1 MADVRTLG
9 PGAVERY
16 EALRA
21 RLEEHPLAEQL
32 TERRKDRIVE
42 VAERRLRS
50 VTVVMENL
58 YDAHNVSAVV
68 RTAEGVGLDAVHVV
82 EQPNKYVRSP
92 AILRGAD
99 RWVRLERHRGLNRC
113 LSDLMAAGFRLC
125 AADVG
130 PGAVPLDE
138 VPVDRPLAVIMG
150 SERDGLTK
158 AAKSIADVRFW
169 VPMSGFT
176 DSFNVSV
183 SCALALFDLTRRRR
197 QFLGTG
203 GDLPYDESEARALD
217 WLERAARRGTR
228 NRLPRG
234 HDPERRA

>member
-1 MADVRTLG
+1 MVDLATLP
-9 PGAVERY
+9 PGAPERRD
-16 EALRA
+16 ALRA

-42 VAERRLRS
+42 VVEQRLAS

-58 YDAHNVSAVV
+58 YDPHNVSAVV
-68 RTAEGVGLDAVHVV
+68 RTAEGFGLDAVHVV
-82 EQPNKYVRSP
+82 EQPNQYTRNP

-99 RWVRLERHRGLNRC
+99 RWVRIVRHRGLTRC
-113 LSDLMAAGFRLC
+113 LSDLMAAGYTLC

-150 SERDGLTK
+150 SEREGLTQ
-158 AAKSIADVRFW
+158 AAKSMADVRFW

-176 DSFNVSV
+176 ESFNVSV

-197 QFLGTG
+197 AEIGAR
-203 GDLPYDESEARALD
+203 GDLPYAESEARALD
-217 WLERAARRGTR
+217 WLERSARRGTK
-228 NRLPRG
+228 NRLPRSL
-234 HDPERRA
+234 

>member
-1 MADVRTLG
+1 MPDLATLP
-9 PGAVERY
+9 PGAPERR

-32 TERRKDRIVE
+32 TERRKDRIVQ
-42 VAERRLRS
+42 VVERRLAS

-58 YDAHNVSAVV
+58 YDPHNVSAVV
-68 RTAEGVGLDAVHVV
+68 RTAEGFGLDAVHVV
-82 EQPNKYVRSP
+82 EQPNRYTRNP

-99 RWVRLERHRGLNRC
+99 RWVRIARHRGLTGC
-113 LSDLMAAGFRLC
+113 LSELMADGFLLC

-130 PGAVPLDE
+130 PGAVPLEE

-150 SERDGLTK
+150 SEHDGLTK
-158 AAKSIADVRFW
+158 AAKSMADVRFW

-176 DSFNVSV
+176 ESFNVSV

-197 QFLGTG
+197 AHLGTS
-203 GDLPYDESEARALD
+203 GDLSYAESEARALD
-217 WLERAARRGTR
+217 WLERSARRGTK
-228 NRLPRG
+228 NRLP
-234 HDPERRA
+234 PSS

>member
-1 MADVRTLG
+1 MVDLATLP
-9 PGAVERY
+9 PGAPERL

-21 RLEEHPLAEQL
+21 RLEEHPLADQL

-42 VAERRLRS
+42 VVERRLTS

-58 YDAHNVSAVV
+58 YDPHNVSAVV
-68 RTAEGVGLDAVHVV
+68 RTAEGFGLDAVHVV
-82 EQPNKYVRSP
+82 EQPNRYARNP
-92 AILRGAD
+92 AIVRGAD
-99 RWVRLERHRGLNRC
+99 RWVRIERHRGLTAC
-113 LSDLMAAGFRLC
+113 LSGLMSAGFILC

-150 SERDGLTK
+150 SEHDGLTK
-158 AAKSIADVRFW
+158 AAKSMADVRFW

-176 DSFNVSV
+176 ESFNVSV

-197 QFLGTG
+197 AHLGVS
-203 GDLPYDESEARALD
+203 GDLSYEESEARALD
-217 WLERAARRGTR
+217 WLERAARRGSK
-228 NRLPRG
+228 NRLP
-234 HDPERRA
+234 PTP